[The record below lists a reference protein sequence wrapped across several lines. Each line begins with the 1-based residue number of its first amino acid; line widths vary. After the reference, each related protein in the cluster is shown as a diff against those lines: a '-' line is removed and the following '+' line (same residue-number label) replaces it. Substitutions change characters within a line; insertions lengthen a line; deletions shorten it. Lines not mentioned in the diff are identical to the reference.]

1 MLEDLNL
8 FRLAL
13 PDFVIFTEQVY
24 IIDNPLTSV
33 KLIAISSF

>member
-8 FRLAL
+8 FILAL
-13 PDFVIFTEQVY
+13 PDFVTLTEVY

-33 KLIAISSF
+33 KIIAMSLL